1 MRREEEE
8 EAYSFGGR
16 AFDRVELAGGFAVRT
31 KVQSVKDAWK
41 SGE

>member
-1 MRREEEE
+1 MGREEEN
-8 EAYSFGGR
+8 AYSFSGR
-16 AFDRVELAGGFAVRT
+16 TFDGVELAGGFAVRT